1 MSRQSEPVG
10 LPREPGYFNDRILT
24 NLFATTTALLTLTQA
39 DHADRIIVLNALVT
53 QTCSI
58 VLPKAVGSGDRY
70 TIINNV
76 VLTQVVDIKGKA
88 ATDLM
93 SGFVD
98 MIHSTAVATSA
109 EAFLTTATDYICR
122 WRGTDG
128 TTGGKRGDLFE
139 AIDIGP
145 LLWLV
150 RARSNT
156 TGAVAT
162 PFASA

>member
-1 MSRQSEPVG
+1 MSRQSSPAN
-10 LPREPGYFNDRILT
+10 LQREPAFFNDRVLT
-24 NLFATTTALLTLTQA
+24 NLFATTTAALVLNPL
-39 DHADRIIVLNALVT
+39 DHADRIVILNALVT

-58 VLPKAVGSGDRY
+58 TLPKANGSGDRY

-76 VLTQVVDIKGKA
+76 VLTQVVDIKGSA
-88 ATDLM
+88 SGDLM
-93 SGFVD
+93 TGIAD

-128 TTGGKRGDLFE
+128 TTGGKRGDIFE
-139 AIDIGP
+139 ATDIGP
-145 LLWLV
+145 SLWLV
-150 RARSNT
+150 RVRSNT

>member
-1 MSRQSEPVG
+1 VV
-10 LPREPGYFNDRILT
+10 LT
-24 NLFATTTALLTLTQA
+24 NLFATTTAALVLTQE
-39 DHADRIIVLNALVT
+39 DHANKIIILNALVT

-58 VLPKAVGSGDRY
+58 TLPKATGSGDKY
-70 TIINNV
+70 TIVNNV

-88 ATDLM
+88 STDLM
-93 SGFVD
+93 SGFAD
-98 MIHSTAVATSA
+98 MVHSTAVATSA

-128 TTGGKRGDLFE
+128 TTGGKRGDTFE

-150 RARSNT
+150 RVRCNT
-156 TGAVAT
+156 TGSVAT

>member
-1 MSRQSEPVG
+1 MSRQSAPSD
-10 LPREPGYFNDRILT
+10 LPREPGFFNDRVLT
-24 NLFATTTALLTLTQA
+24 NLFATTSVALQLNQA
-39 DHADRIIVLNALVT
+39 DHADRIVIVNALITGTCTVT
-53 QTCSI
+53 
-58 VLPKAVGSGDRY
+58 LPKATGSGDRY
-70 TIINNV
+70 TLLNNV
-76 VLTQVVDIKGKA
+76 VLTQILDIRGK
-88 ATDLM
+88 TSDLF
-93 SGFVD
+93 SGMAE

-109 EAFLTTATDYICR
+109 ESFLTTATDFICR

-150 RARSNT
+150 RVRCNT

-162 PFASA
+162 PFAAS